1 MTKYH
6 IYYGWEGYLSSY
18 PLCKVS
24 EGINHALQRM
34 AKHNY
39 VVWDDDVK
47 QNAWLAVDAVN
58 HVKLLGIWTVG
69 SDRHKYLEC
78 PRCGIL
84 QPYPPQHASNAVC
97 QLCRGLLDIDRTVE
111 APKYRSRPEYH
122 LKFDGRFYS
131 LYSDSLPDAVTEAK
145 EKISAFMGC
154 CPLEAQG
161 AIVSIRDNGRS
172 VLEQIITSDG
182 ATGLI
187 CRSCGTEYPYNQ
199 LTRYCPWC
207 ENRQPV
213 RCCLGQTLMDSWRIY
228 WSSKNSPSMK

>member
-1 MTKYH
+1 MSKYR
-6 IYYGWEGYLSSY
+6 IYYGWEGFLSSY
-18 PLCKVS
+18 PLCFVN
-24 EGINHALQRM
+24 EGLDHALKRM

-58 HVKLLGIWTVG
+58 HVKLIGIWTVG

-111 APKYRSRPEYH
+111 ASSHRSRPEYQ
-122 LKFDGRFYS
+122 LKFNGRFYT
-131 LYSDSLPDAVTEAK
+131 LYWNSLPDAITEAK
-145 EKISAFMGC
+145 EKIRDYMGC
-154 CPLEAQG
+154 CPLDAQG
-161 AIVSIRDNGRS
+161 AIVSIRDDGRS
-172 VLEQIITSDG
+172 VLEQIITSEG

-187 CRSCGTEYPYNQ
+187 CRSCGAEYPYNQ
-199 LTRYCPWC
+199 LTRDCPWC
-207 ENRQPV
+207 ERWQPV
-213 RCCLGQTLMDSWRIY
+213 TCSFGETFTASWPIY
-228 WSSKNSPSMK
+228 LSAKN